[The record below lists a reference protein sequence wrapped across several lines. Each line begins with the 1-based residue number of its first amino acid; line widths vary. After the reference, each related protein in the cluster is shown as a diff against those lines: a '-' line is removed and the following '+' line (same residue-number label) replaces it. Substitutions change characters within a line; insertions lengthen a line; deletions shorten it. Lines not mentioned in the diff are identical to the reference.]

1 MIQLWSI
8 QNSIHKHVWKN
19 VIKVFSVYSFYSFFL
34 KWTLN
39 IEQRTYI
46 WIYVHAY
53 ILLNLSI
60 SMKINSINLLNEL
73 KEAKVFVNYE
83 FCVCY
88 GTALL
93 EPPSKIPFQFL
104 VSAWISRYKCRKIII
119 IIASIFDGKRLNICL
134 HISWTYSNI
143 DLRLWHL
150 FQNKQSFWIDFI
162 FFFWKSLTVLDI
174 ISKVKTIYFRQK
186 YNICSLLRWPINR
199 WNLKIDTYLFG
210 YIFRIFLK
218 IICKFTTAGEYRWKS
233 HTFEIIELYLPLV
246 EIHQNLFHDF
256 SYQLY
261 YILQTYMEFKNANGF

>member
-1 MIQLWSI
+1 MNWYNYDPFKIQSTNMFEKMWS
-8 QNSIHKHVWKN
+8 K
-19 VIKVFSVYSFYSFFL
+19 FSVFTVSTVFFR
-34 KWTLN
+34 WTLN

-162 FFFWKSLTVLDI
+162 FFLEKLNCVRYYLKS
-174 ISKVKTIYFRQK
+174 Q
-186 YNICSLLRWPINR
+186 N
-199 WNLKIDTYLFG
+199 YLFSS
-210 YIFRIFLK
+210 K
-218 IICKFTTAGEYRWKS
+218 I
-233 HTFEIIELYLPLV
+233 
-246 EIHQNLFHDF
+246 
-256 SYQLY
+256 
-261 YILQTYMEFKNANGF
+261 

>member
-1 MIQLWSI
+1 MILFRSCWCFQITWI
-8 QNSIHKHVWKN
+8 DTIMIHSKFNPQTCLK
-19 VIKVFSVYSFYSFFL
+19 KCDQSFQCLQFLQFFL
-34 KWTLN
+34 RWTLN
-39 IEQRTYI
+39 IEQKTYI

-60 SMKINSINLLNEL
+60 SIKINSINLLNEL

-162 FFFWKSLTVLDI
+162 FFLEKLNCVRYYLKSE
-174 ISKVKTIYFRQK
+174 
-186 YNICSLLRWPINR
+186 N
-199 WNLKIDTYLFG
+199 YLFSS
-210 YIFRIFLK
+210 K
-218 IICKFTTAGEYRWKS
+218 I
-233 HTFEIIELYLPLV
+233 
-246 EIHQNLFHDF
+246 
-256 SYQLY
+256 
-261 YILQTYMEFKNANGF
+261 